1 MKIRSDF
8 VSNSSSSSFV
18 VIGGSDNKTMPF
30 EWSLIPILLP
40 SKQGCYEFGW
50 SVNTYNDFWS
60 KLNWCALMIS
70 DERHNNKEHAE
81 EMEAL
86 LKEVCAMNF
95 NLNVAIMSDEKI
107 CELGAYIDHQS
118 SIVEKPQNAIMFK
131 NSSKLIRFL
140 SSSESYIETGND
152 NG

>member
-18 VIGGSDNKTMPF
+18 VIGGIDDNTEQF
-30 EWSLIPILLP
+30 EWSHIPTLLP
-40 SKQGCYEFGW
+40 SKLGCYQFGW

-86 LKEVCAMNF
+86 LALVCATNF
-95 NLNVAIMSDEKI
+95 NLNIEIMSDEKI
-107 CELGAYIDHQS
+107 CELGAYVDHQS
-118 SIVEKPQNAIMFK
+118 SILEKPQNAIMFK
-131 NSSKLIRFL
+131 NGSKLIRFL